1 MRGYLSQKPEPE
13 VVKRKSKKNLKRDKG
28 KKKKE
33 WEEGR

>member
-13 VVKRKSKKNLKRDKG
+13 VVKRKPKKNLKRNKG

>member
-13 VVKRKSKKNLKRDKG
+13 VVKRKLKRNKG